1 MFASLSDRLRHT
13 FQALSGKGRLR
24 EEHVKA
30 ALGELRKVLLEADVA
45 LSVVDRFLALI
56 KDRAPG
62 QAIISELNPT
72 QALVKIVNDELIRL
86 MGGEKS
92 DLNLVTRPP
101 AVILMAGLQGVGKT
115 TTVGKLC
122 HYLMH
127 RANKR
132 VMVASA
138 DVYRPGAIEQLQVL
152 AASAGAG
159 FFPST
164 ALQRPV
170 DIARAAKL
178 AAEKQFQDVLIIDTA
193 GRSTI
198 DAEMMAE
205 ISALHSAINP
215 IETLFVVDA
224 MTGQDA
230 AVTAKAF
237 GEALPLTGIILAKMD
252 GDSRGGAALSVREL
266 TGCPVKF
273 MGTGEK
279 LEEFELFHPDRVA
292 SRILGMGD
300 ILTLIEEVEAK
311 SDKKKSE
318 QFARKIKRGQKF
330 DFYDFRKQLQQ
341 VNAMGGMGALMAKL
355 PGMTAQATSMID
367 DSALGSNNKRMEAMI
382 NSMTP
387 QERRRP
393 ELIIGARKR
402 RIARGSGTEI
412 QDVNRLLKQHK
423 AMQKMAKK
431 MKGAAGMKKI
441 QTQLGSLSKMQRVTH
456 GPAKR

>member
-1 MFASLSDRLRHT
+1 MFASLS
-13 FQALSGKGRLR
+13 GRLR
-24 EEHVKA
+24 QTFQSLSGQGRLTEDHVKV
-30 ALGELRKVLLEADVA
+30 ALDELRKALLEADVA
-45 LSVVDRFLALI
+45 LPVADRFLELI

-72 QALVKIVNDELIRL
+72 QALVKIVNDELIRI
-86 MGGEKS
+86 MGEKG
-92 DLNLVTRPP
+92 DLNLSTRPP

-122 HYLMH
+122 HYLTN
-127 RANKR
+127 RVKKR

-138 DVYRPGAIEQLQVL
+138 DVYRPGAIDQLQML
-152 AASAGAG
+152 AVSAEAV

-164 ALQRPV
+164 VHQRPV
-170 DIARAAKL
+170 DIVKAAKV
-178 AAEKQFQDVLIIDTA
+178 AAERQFQDVLIIDTA

-205 ISALHSAINP
+205 ISSIHSAINP

-237 GEALPLTGIILAKMD
+237 GEALPLTGIVLAKMD
-252 GDSRGGAALSVREL
+252 GDSRGGAALSTREL
-266 TGCPVKF
+266 TGCPIKF

-279 LEEFELFHPDRVA
+279 LEDFELFHPDRIA

-300 ILTLIEEVEAK
+300 MLTLIEEVEAK
-311 SDKKKSE
+311 ADKKKNE
-318 QFARKIKRGQKF
+318 KFARKIKRGQKF
-330 DFYDFRKQLQQ
+330 DLYDFREQLQQ
-341 VNAMGGMGALMAKL
+341 VNAMGGMSALMEKL
-355 PGMTAQATSMID
+355 PGMAPQAANMVD
-367 DSALGSNNKRMEAMI
+367 DSALGGNNKRMEAMI

-387 QERRRP
+387 RERRRP
-393 ELIIGARKR
+393 ELIIGSRKR
-402 RIARGSGTEI
+402 RIAKGSGTGI

-423 AMQKMAKK
+423 VMQKVAKK
-431 MKGAAGMKKI
+431 MKGAAGMKKM
-441 QTQLGSLSKMQRVTH
+441 QNQLDSLSRMQGAVRR
-456 GPAKR
+456 PARR